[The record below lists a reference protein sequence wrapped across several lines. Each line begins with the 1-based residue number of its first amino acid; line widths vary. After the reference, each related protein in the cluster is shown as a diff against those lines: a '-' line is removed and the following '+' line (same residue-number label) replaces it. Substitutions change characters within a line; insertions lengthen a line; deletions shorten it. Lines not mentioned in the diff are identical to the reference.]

1 MDPRE
6 LRNALGCFATGVTIV
21 TAMVPDGEPVGL
33 TANSFSSVSLT
44 PPLVQFSLDR
54 GALSLDAFR
63 SAGSFAVNVLCEGQ
77 TELSNL
83 FATRNANKFEDVP
96 YTTWESGAP
105 ILEGALAHF
114 DCDTYATYDGGD
126 HLIFVGEVRRMA
138 ANRDGHPLLYFRGGY
153 HTLLH
158 TA

>member
-21 TAMVPDGEPVGL
+21 TAMGPDGEPVGL
-33 TANSFSSVSLT
+33 TANSFSSVSLA

-54 GALSLDAFR
+54 GAQSLDAFR
-63 SAGSFAVNVLCEGQ
+63 AAGAFAVNVLREEQ

-83 FATRNANKFEDVP
+83 FATRNANKFEGIG

-114 DCDTYATYDGGD
+114 DCGTYATYDGGD

-138 ANRDGHPLLYFRGGY
+138 ADLEGQPLLYFRGGY
-153 HTLLH
+153 RTLIH

>member
-21 TAMVPDGEPVGL
+21 TAMGPDGEPVGL

-54 GALSLDAFR
+54 SAQSLDAFR
-63 SAGSFAVNVLCEGQ
+63 SAGCFAVNVLRENQ
-77 TELSNL
+77 TELSNR
-83 FATRNANKFEDVP
+83 FATRNANKFDSVP

-114 DCDTYATYDGGD
+114 DCGTYATYDGGD
-126 HLIFVGEVRRMA
+126 HLIFIGEVRRMA
-138 ANRDGHPLLYFRGGY
+138 ADHDGHPLLYFRGGY
-153 HTLLH
+153 HVLTH
-158 TA
+158 SA